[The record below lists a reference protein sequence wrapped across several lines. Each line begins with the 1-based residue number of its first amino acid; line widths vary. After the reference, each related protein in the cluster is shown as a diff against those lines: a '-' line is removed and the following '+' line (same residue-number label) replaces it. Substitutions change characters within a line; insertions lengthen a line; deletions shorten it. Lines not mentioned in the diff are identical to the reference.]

1 MIAECYLT
9 FIQDIYFTGII
20 IENDLSIQTYIYSAL
35 VIYSFASNQSN
46 CCFFSPIHYKKLI
59 PN

>member
-46 CCFFSPIHYKKLI
+46 
-59 PN
+59 